1 MITELNDAQLL
12 ARIVGGDMIAMEV
25 KYHLKCMVNLR
36 NHYRSLV
43 RKSDNDAWVHTT
55 ERVIESHVFV
65 ELTTY
70 IEQIVESG
78 ETVFKL
84 SEIHSLYTNHLKDL
98 GIQKQVNK
106 TIVLIFKEGMQNMLK
121 EDISKTSTKSY

>member
-1 MITELNDAQLL
+1 M
-12 ARIVGGDMIAMEV
+12 
-25 KYHLKCMVNLR
+25 
-36 NHYRSLV
+36 
-43 RKSDNDAWVHTT
+43 NDAWVHTT
-55 ERVIESHVFV
+55 EKVIESRVFV

-70 IEQIVESG
+70 TEQIVESG

-84 SEIHSLYTNHLKDL
+84 SEIHSLYTNRLKDL

-106 TIVLIFKEGMQNMLK
+106 TRLKEKLLEHFVEVQAEFDGRNIVLIFKEGMQNMLK